1 MKSMKKS
8 KKLILMMIEI
18 EGTVQ
23 KDRNPVRAG
32 LGEDPTT
39 YPWSS
44 CAIYATGTPSELITL
59 HPSYLA
65 LSRYAKVRQ
74 RHYRNLLSPSPD
86 SRLDCRDARWT
97 TQRAVGSREFL
108 NRYLPLR
115 GRRRMIPLPQQI
127 RGLGV

>member
-1 MKSMKKS
+1 MISLRGKGEMKGMKKS
-8 KKLILMMIEI
+8 KKLILMIIEI
-18 EGTVQ
+18 GGTVQ

-32 LGEDPTT
+32 LVEDPTT

-44 CAIYATGTPSELITL
+44 CAIYATGTPIS
-59 HPSYLA
+59 S
-65 LSRYAKVRQ
+65 
-74 RHYRNLLSPSPD
+74 SPD
-86 SRLDCRDARWT
+86 PRLDCRDARWT

-127 RGLGV
+127 RGLEV

>member
-1 MKSMKKS
+1 
-8 KKLILMMIEI
+8 MIEI
-18 EGTVQ
+18 GGTVQ
-23 KDRNPVRAG
+23 KDRNPVRSG
-32 LGEDPTT
+32 LVENPTT

-74 RHYRNLLSPSPD
+74 RHYRNLLSPGPD

-108 NRYLPLR
+108 NRYLPLC